1 MLSTSS
7 CCTCR
12 LFIFIVKLFK
22 LLFLVSFA
30 TGYIH
35 SGEIKIFRNT
45 IIAVEIT
52 RSKNTGG
59 GGHDRT
65 VDGWAR
71 EGGLE
76 ASGPGMN
83 GHRYR
88 PDTVGRQRSIALR
101 SRLRKRSLNGDCG
114 G

>member
-1 MLSTSS
+1 
-7 CCTCR
+7 
-12 LFIFIVKLFK
+12 
-22 LLFLVSFA
+22 LVSFA

-52 RSKNTGG
+52 RSKNTG

-101 SRLRKRSLNGDCG
+101 SRLRKRSLDGDCG
-114 G
+114 GWRYRTFAPAPDI